1 MAYQYKGALPVEVE
15 TSLERELELIREAE
29 QKAWDAAE
37 AARKEAARVAR
48 ENQALRQQLSDQW
61 RRKRNAQARA
71 RRLRDKLAEG
81 RKAQPKPE
89 PADTLPSSFGGREG
103 LEAACREVAR
113 FEARR
118 RQERKAA

>member
-1 MAYQYKGALPVEVE
+1 MSPYQYKGALTVDAEE
-15 TSLERELELIREAE
+15 SHERRIQLLEEAE
-29 QKAWDAAE
+29 QRAWDAAE

-48 ENQALRQQLSDQW
+48 ENAKLRAQLSDQW

-71 RRLRDKLAEG
+71 RRLRDALAA
-81 RKAQPKPE
+81 RPKPE
-89 PADTLPSSFGGREG
+89 PVPVMPTSFGGREG

-118 RQERKAA
+118 RQERRAA